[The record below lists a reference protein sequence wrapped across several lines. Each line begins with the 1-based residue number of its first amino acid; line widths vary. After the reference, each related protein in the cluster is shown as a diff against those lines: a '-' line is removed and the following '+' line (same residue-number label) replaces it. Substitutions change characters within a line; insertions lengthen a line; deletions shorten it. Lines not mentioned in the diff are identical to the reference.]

1 MLRVICRNILNSN
14 YMRLVLLLSIVVFYS
29 CENNNNTIVQRQEA
43 IKIKMKEVNTTYYK
57 KLDSLDSIKRS
68 DTSLMKQN
76 EIAVEISSVDRKR
89 SIELLALQKE
99 SDSLELELKK

>member
-1 MLRVICRNILNSN
+1 
-14 YMRLVLLLSIVVFYS
+14 MRLVLLLSIVVFYS

-43 IKIKMKEVNTTYYK
+43 IKIKMKEVNTTYHK

>member
-1 MLRVICRNILNSN
+1 
-14 YMRLVLLLSIVVFYS
+14 MRLVLLLSIVVFYS